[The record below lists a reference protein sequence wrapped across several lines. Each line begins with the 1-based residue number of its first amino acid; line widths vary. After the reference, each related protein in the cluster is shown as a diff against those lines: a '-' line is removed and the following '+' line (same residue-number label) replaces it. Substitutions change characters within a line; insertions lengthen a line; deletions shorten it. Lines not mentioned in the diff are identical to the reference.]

1 MDTQEKR
8 YEYRYEKE
16 PGDMEEW
23 VRKDAMRYRRLK
35 FFLDDLVVMDKKR
48 GALHFEHSTDFDSY
62 VDGLTISTGPLTAKD
77 VTAHALNILEGQLKM
92 TSEENR
98 K

>member
-1 MDTQEKR
+1 MDTQEHT
-8 YEYRYEKE
+8 YRYEKE
-16 PGDMEEW
+16 PANMGELMH
-23 VRKDAMRYRRLK
+23 KDAMRYRRLK

-48 GALHFEHSTDFDSY
+48 GALHFEHGTDFDSY
-62 VDGLTISTGPLTAKD
+62 IDGLTISTKPLTAKD
-77 VTAHALNILEGQLKM
+77 ITAHALNILEDQLKM